1 MNDSHDPSRRGFFGL
16 PAWPWVALLLI
27 VQTALTAIWMRE
39 NGFLSRPPTIE
50 QAYYRARALDLLL
63 VLQHDGVVAW
73 AKACFTQA
81 EFRTFLFPAAVSL
94 AAAGS
99 DVGVQPIHMAITIA
113 AFSLVFTL
121 AAYRLARNFG
131 SARFAW
137 CVAAVT
143 LCCPVVVAYQRPFYP
158 QFPMKAFAL
167 LALDFLVRSR
177 GFACRRNSVAFAV
190 ATAIATMCKVI
201 APMYLAGAALAAAF
215 FGLRDRARRAS
226 ALRNLGVATVV
237 VVVLLAP
244 WQALAYPKLM
254 TYTKSATDDS
264 IAMRQMA
271 DKFSLERWS
280 YYPRHLFANGFGAPL
295 ATLVAVAG
303 LVTAAR
309 LRTKARDP
317 RRREAG
323 LVLAASAALCYPV
336 LTYGQTAAQSQYVLI
351 YVPLGVLML
360 ARTIA
365 DTERSSLRNAA
376 IAATAC
382 SAAFGLALVLRAP
395 SRDVAGFSLGPIP
408 IVQRVDWFITD
419 LPRQRFLIESST
431 PESWPIREVTRA
443 MLDHSTRPAP
453 RVATTHM
460 YLCGPNL
467 EHEAKLLGRSIEEV
481 VPDWA
486 AALRP
491 GGDLSFLRSVDF
503 LVIDSQDFAVDA
515 AVSALAK
522 LGIVA
527 TEILRTSPA
536 PGITITLLAL
546 TAPTPR

>member
-1 MNDSHDPSRRGFFGL
+1 MNDPGRRGFFGL
-16 PAWPWVALLLI
+16 PAWLLVTLLLI
-27 VQTALTAIWMRE
+27 VQTAISAAWMHT
-39 NGFLSRPPTIE
+39 NGFLERPPTIE

-63 VLQHDGVVAW
+63 VLQHDGVLAW

-94 AAAGS
+94 VAAGS
-99 DVGVQPIHMAITIA
+99 AHGVQPIHMWITIA
-113 AFSLVFTL
+113 AFSTVFTI
-121 AAYRLARNFG
+121 ASYRLARNFG
-131 SARFAW
+131 SPRFAW

-177 GFACRRNSVAFAV
+177 GFSCRRSSVGFAA

-201 APMYLAGAALAAAF
+201 APLYLAGAALAAAA
-215 FGLRDRARRAS
+215 FGLVDPARRRAT
-226 ALRNLGVATVV
+226 LKNLGVATLV

-244 WQALAYPKLM
+244 WQAVAYPKLM

-264 IAMRQMA
+264 IALRQMA
-271 DKFSLERWS
+271 DKTSFTRWT
-280 YYPRHLFANGFGAPL
+280 YYPRHLYENGFGAPL
-295 ATLVAVAG
+295 ALLIAGAGVVTL
-303 LVTAAR
+303 TR
-309 LRTKARDP
+309 LRKRARDP

-323 LVLAASAALCYPV
+323 LVLAASAALCFPV

-351 YVPLGVLML
+351 YVPLGVLLL
-360 ARTIA
+360 ALTIA
-365 DTERSSLRNAA
+365 DSARLVPRRVAS
-376 IAATAC
+376 IATA
-382 SAAFGLALVLRAP
+382 AAALFGLALVLRPP
-395 SRDVAGFSLGPIP
+395 SRDVAGFALGPLP
-408 IVQRVDWFITD
+408 VVVRVDWFITD
-419 LPRQRFLIESST
+419 LPRQRFMIESST
-431 PESWPIREVTRA
+431 PESWPITAVTRA
-443 MLDHSTRPAP
+443 MLEHSPSRPP

-491 GGDLSFLRSVDF
+491 GGDLSFLTRVDF

-515 AVSALAK
+515 AVAALARV
-522 LGIVA
+522 GIGSR
-527 TEILRTSPA
+527 EILRVQTA
-536 PGITITLLAL
+536 PHVTITLLAL
-546 TAPTPR
+546 EPT

>member
-1 MNDSHDPSRRGFFGL
+1 M
-16 PAWPWVALLLI
+16 PAWLCVALLLI
-27 VQTALTAIWMRE
+27 VQTAVSAVWMRE
-39 NGFLSRPPTIE
+39 NGFFERPPTIE

-63 VLQHDGVVAW
+63 VLQHDGVLAW

-94 AAAGS
+94 VAAGS
-99 DVGVQPIHMAITIA
+99 EDGIQPIHMWITIA
-113 AFSLVFTL
+113 AFSLVFTV

-131 SARFAW
+131 SPRFALA
-137 CVAAVT
+137 VATVT

-158 QFPMKAFAL
+158 QFPMKAFTL

-201 APMYLAGAALAAAF
+201 APLYLAGAALAAAA
-215 FGLRDRARRAS
+215 FGLWDRARRPL
-226 ALRNLGVATVV
+226 ALKNLGLATLVV
-237 VVVLLAP
+237 IALLAP

-271 DKFSLERWS
+271 DKFSVERWT
-280 YYPRHLFANGFGAPL
+280 YYPRHLWADGFGAPL
-295 ATLVAVAG
+295 ALLVGAAG
-303 LVTAAR
+303 IVTMRR
-309 LRTKARDP
+309 LRQRAKDA

-323 LVLAASAALCYPV
+323 LVLLASVALCFPI

-360 ARTIA
+360 ALTIA
-365 DTERSSLRNAA
+365 DTTRVNWRRSA
-376 IAATAC
+376 IGLTAGA
-382 SAAFGLALVLRAP
+382 AAFGLALALRSP
-395 SRDVAGFSLGPIP
+395 TNDVAGFSLGPIP
-408 IVQRVDWFITD
+408 VVARVDWFITD
-419 LPRQRFLIESST
+419 LPRQRFRIESSR
-431 PESWPIREVTRA
+431 PESWPIREVTQA
-443 MLDHSTRPAP
+443 MLAHSPRPAP

-491 GGDLSFLRSVDF
+491 GGDLSFLRAVDF
-503 LVIDSQDFAVDA
+503 LVIDSQDFPVEGAVR
-515 AVSALAK
+515 ALES
-522 LGIVA
+522 LGIASREV
-527 TEILRTSPA
+527 LRTSPA
-536 PGITITLLAL
+536 PHVTITLLRL
-546 TAPTPR
+546 GP